1 MEEPIAI
8 PQEISIWLQQF
19 ACCVRDRA
27 YEEARPLFDEGVYSF
42 GTVAYRA
49 EGLDDLISSQWRQ
62 VWDDTQG
69 FDFDYNEARGW
80 QETGLA
86 CVALAWSSAGKLSQG
101 KKFERRGRA
110 TIILRRVDGTWKAV
124 HSHFSMNP

>member
-8 PQEISIWLQQF
+8 PEEILTWIQRF
-19 ACCVRDRA
+19 ARCVRDRT
-27 YEEARPLFDEGVYSF
+27 YEQARPLFDEGVYSF

-49 EGLDDLISSQWRQ
+49 VGLDDLVSSQWRQ

-80 QETGLA
+80 QEGDLV
-86 CVALAWSSAGKLSQG
+86 CVALPWSSAGKLSQG
-101 KKFERRGRA
+101 GKFERRGRA
-110 TIILRRVDGTWKAV
+110 TIILRRVDRIWKAV